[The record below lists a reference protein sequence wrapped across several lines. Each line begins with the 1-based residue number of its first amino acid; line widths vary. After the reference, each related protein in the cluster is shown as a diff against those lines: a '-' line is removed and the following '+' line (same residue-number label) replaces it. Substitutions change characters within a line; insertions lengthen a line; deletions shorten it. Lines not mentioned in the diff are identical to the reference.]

1 MSASLTINTEP
12 KDITQVNTTTSVEL
26 HMSNLVFNSS
36 IDINVLFKDSTG
48 RVFKMELVRV
58 QGDEYS
64 QWGNDDNY
72 LIDLVLSKVELS
84 RNTTTTNTDT
94 A

>member
-1 MSASLTINTEP
+1 MSAPPVNIEP
-12 KDITQVNTTTSVEL
+12 KDITQVNTATNVEM
-26 HMSNLVFNSS
+26 HMSNLVLGTS
-36 IDINVLFKDSTG
+36 IDINVLFKDSQG

-72 LIDLVLSKVELS
+72 LIDLVLSKLGLS
-84 RNTTTTNTDT
+84 RNAAVNNLE
-94 A
+94 